1 MQPVFEELDYQSTP
15 LGDISLRR
23 RSEPM
28 SNDTIVYEIRLD
40 DEFLMSSLFTEA
52 ERQLATLAL
61 AALDEEHTDVIVG
74 GLGLGYTAAAV
85 LDVPS
90 VASLTVIELLEPVI
104 DWHRR
109 GLVPNSKRL
118 VSDPRC
124 TLVLDDFFELAMQPG
139 TGFERSGAGPAVHA
153 VLLDIDHSPEHR
165 LDDRS
170 RAFYSPRGM
179 QTLATKLHAG
189 GIFGLWS
196 NDPPDDAFR
205 HLLCT
210 AFGSVES
217 HEIRFA
223 NPYTGGESASTVYL
237 ATRSRGGD

>member
-15 LGDISLRR
+15 LGNISLRR

-28 SNDTIVYEIRLD
+28 SNDTIVYEIRLGE
-40 DEFLMSSLFTEA
+40 EFLMSSLFTEA
-52 ERQLATLAL
+52 ERRLATLAL
-61 AALDEEHTDVIVG
+61 AALDAEHADVIVG
-74 GLGLGYTAAAV
+74 GLGLGYTAAAA

-109 GLVPNSKRL
+109 GLVPNSKQL

-124 TLVLDDFFELAMQPG
+124 TLVLDDFFELAMRPAA
-139 TGFERSGAGPAVHA
+139 GFERGDAGRAVHA

-170 RAFYSPRGM
+170 RAFYSPQGM
-179 QTLATKLHAG
+179 QTLATKLHPG
-189 GIFGLWS
+189 GVFGLWS
-196 NDPPDDAFR
+196 NDPPDVAFM
-205 HLLCT
+205 HLLAA
-210 AFGSVES
+210 AFESVDS

-223 NPYTGGESASTVYL
+223 NPYTGGESASTVYV
-237 ATRSRGGD
+237 AKRSRGEV